1 MIIQNIKLD
10 KIASVLK
17 NTKVS
22 QIVKITPKI
31 KPKIGIGVV
40 VEALRSQ
47 EKYGEIELEG
57 GRLSKIRKGD
67 VIAGVFGERKAL
79 EGIVGHVP
87 ETVSY
92 GDQLMILN
100 LGGLIGNAVS
110 WNKDVIGSPLP
121 VKFLGAIISN
131 NKILDIDSFTLGDE
145 EKLAP
150 SVPIIVVMGTA
161 MSTGKTTV
169 ATELIHILTHQK
181 KLKVCAAKLT
191 GVAAEKDLLG
201 MKDAGACEVLSFL
214 DFGLTSTINQKEAV
228 VPAAKAIINSLNKNK
243 PDIIVAELG
252 DGIIGWYGV
261 DKLLANK
268 DFIGVTTFIVV
279 CAHDLVGAIGAG
291 EILKKVNLKV
301 DFFAGP
307 VTNNTAGTDYL
318 EKILGIPAG
327 DVRDHSLKLI
337 HTLLERKVIVV

>member
-1 MIIQNIKLD
+1 MNIQNIRLD

-17 NTKVS
+17 NTKVG
-22 QIVKITPKI
+22 QVVKITNRI

-47 EKYGEIELEG
+47 DKYGEIELVG

-87 ETVSY
+87 KIVSS
-92 GDQLMILN
+92 GDTLQILN
-100 LGGLIGNAVS
+100 LGGLIGSAVS
-110 WNKDVIGSPLP
+110 WNKDVIGTPLP
-121 VKFLGAIISN
+121 VKFLGAIISE
-131 NKILDIDSFTLGDE
+131 NKILDIDDFTFRDTE
-145 EKLAP
+145 EFSQ
-150 SVPIIVVMGTA
+150 SVPMIVVLGTA

-169 ATELIHILTHQK
+169 ATELIHILAHQK

-191 GVAAEKDLLG
+191 GVAAQRDILG
-201 MKDAGACEVLSFL
+201 MKDAGAYEVLSFL

-228 VPAAKAIINSLNKNK
+228 VPAAKAILNTLNMSK
-243 PDIIVAELG
+243 PDVIVAELG

-261 DKLLANK
+261 DKLLAHK
-268 DFIGVTTFIVV
+268 DFVRAVSFVIA
-279 CAHDLVGAIGAG
+279 CAHDLVGAVGVT
-291 EILKKVNLKV
+291 EILKKANLKV

-307 VTNNTAGTDYL
+307 VSNNTAGSDYL
-318 EKILGIPAG
+318 KAEFGIPAE
-327 DVRDHSLKLI
+327 DVRDSSSILI
-337 HTLLERKVIVV
+337 QTLMEKKVIGL